1 MAIYEY
7 LGQNSAK
14 HNKIGRENIRITI
27 HDPILLTNE
36 LVYKINHDVVN
47 THSERRF
54 RMSCTAKVSFCAYY
68 RGGNYIG
75 IFGKKQFK
83 T

>member
-7 LGQNSAK
+7 LWQNSAK

-27 HDPILLTNE
+27 RDPILFTNE

-47 THSERRF
+47 THSKRRF
-54 RMSCTAKVSFCAYY
+54 HMSCTEKLIFVNII
-68 RGGNYIG
+68 GENYIQ
-75 IFGKKQFK
+75 IFFNKNPI
-83 T
+83 

>member
-14 HNKIGRENIRITI
+14 HNKIGRKNSGIAM
-27 HDPILLTNE
+27 HDRILLKNE
-36 LVYKINHDVVN
+36 LVYEINRDVVH

-75 IFGKKQFK
+75 IFGKNQFK

>member
-1 MAIYEY
+1 MFILTIHIERAVCE
-7 LGQNSAK
+7 
-14 HNKIGRENIRITI
+14 HNKISSENIRITI

-36 LVYKINHDVVN
+36 LVYKINHGVVN

-68 RGGNYIG
+68 RGEI
-75 IFGKKQFK
+75 